1 MGFHVPGLGDLR
13 FHLAPTGVGDVHL
26 RVDVPREGDEDDS
39 GSDTRRAYH
48 ALPPK
53 TWPYPLD
60 SRVCLAQMREP
71 ALKERAMASRAEE
84 SLVAASSAATR
95 VTDAYVLAYGNTVIE
110 PSFPETVVVPTLPP
124 LSPRVAGDNWGHR
137 GLIALGGGTD
147 TALEHDDTQRGSGSH
162 KSGGHKS
169 ETPVGTSYVGWSE
182 ETVPAADDSK
192 NSTSRRPL
200 GAQKDFVRGNTSNQP
215 FTPGGAGWDKGAL
228 AGAQQRSL
236 NAHTKSKNW
245 LQEFEEN
252 IHNGAPPG
260 FGAAFGQNADGVQP
274 VLQTECPYENE
285 RGAEAFADSAM
296 NSSMAIS
303 HDDLL
308 LNALLTGDGGDGV
321 LDDDGDSTGGDTSE
335 EDEEGSGSDR
345 NDAQNAGDSGDGDDS
360 DFELSD
366 VLRVTSLPSGNTK
379 TSKKEKSSTNPTWC
393 VMDRIANIDEKLR
406 AEVPTLAKQFK
417 FELDD
422 FQKEAAYR
430 MERGESVFVAAHTSA
445 GKTVCAEYAF
455 ALATKHATRAIYT
468 SPIKTISNQKF
479 RDFSVDGFDV
489 GLLTGD
495 VSIKPDANC
504 LIMTTEI
511 LRSMLYRGADLIRDV
526 EWVIFDEVHYVNDSE
541 RGVVWEEV
549 IIMLPK
555 HVGLVLLSATVPN
568 VFEFADWVGRTKVS
582 TSQSPHTASL
592 FGPEPKTVCSY
603 KLRTLRKTDTLF
615 YRSQRKKIFV
625 TGTTKRPVPLE
636 HVLYFGGDKPSDFYK
651 VGERETFSPGGYKA
665 AMDAMTKSKKKKE
678 TTAPSGTAGGR
689 GAGLSQSPH
698 TACLIA
704 HTRPAKGRLLP
715 LPVYVILVTTD

>member
-236 NAHTKSKNW
+236 
-245 LQEFEEN
+245 
-252 IHNGAPPG
+252 
-260 FGAAFGQNADGVQP
+260 
-274 VLQTECPYENE
+274 
-285 RGAEAFADSAM
+285 
-296 NSSMAIS
+296 
-303 HDDLL
+303 
-308 LNALLTGDGGDGV
+308 
-321 LDDDGDSTGGDTSE
+321 
-335 EDEEGSGSDR
+335 
-345 NDAQNAGDSGDGDDS
+345 
-360 DFELSD
+360 
-366 VLRVTSLPSGNTK
+366 
-379 TSKKEKSSTNPTWC
+379 
-393 VMDRIANIDEKLR
+393 
-406 AEVPTLAKQFK
+406 
-417 FELDD
+417 
-422 FQKEAAYR
+422 
-430 MERGESVFVAAHTSA
+430 
-445 GKTVCAEYAF
+445 
-455 ALATKHATRAIYT
+455 
-468 SPIKTISNQKF
+468 
-479 RDFSVDGFDV
+479 
-489 GLLTGD
+489 
-495 VSIKPDANC
+495 
-504 LIMTTEI
+504 
-511 LRSMLYRGADLIRDV
+511 
-526 EWVIFDEVHYVNDSE
+526 
-541 RGVVWEEV
+541 
-549 IIMLPK
+549 
-555 HVGLVLLSATVPN
+555 
-568 VFEFADWVGRTKVS
+568 
-582 TSQSPHTASL
+582 
-592 FGPEPKTVCSY
+592 
-603 KLRTLRKTDTLF
+603 RTLR
-615 YRSQRKKIFV
+615 RR
-625 TGTTKRPVPLE
+625 
-636 HVLYFGGDKPSDFYK
+636 
-651 VGERETFSPGGYKA
+651 
-665 AMDAMTKSKKKKE
+665 
-678 TTAPSGTAGGR
+678 
-689 GAGLSQSPH
+689 
-698 TACLIA
+698 
-704 HTRPAKGRLLP
+704 
-715 LPVYVILVTTD
+715 